1 MTWCLPWTESK
12 YLVSMQDFIYESPNN
27 RVLTRDNLNIT
38 ISISLLLK
46 IVPEHEYVQQ
56 LVTNV
61 PQINETIDANIMERV
76 RTLARQVKA
85 REAYSLRG
93 QEHAQGMLEY
103 LNQNLNNKGIK
114 IKRCIITSVKLDED
128 VASSMQD
135 KTIYQ
140 FKNTLERKKFAFEQR
155 IKNDIEETE
164 KAKQM
169 KSEERKDVSE
179 QANLVQMKKQK
190 EIEQIKAK
198 TSRITAEMRAKTE
211 ALIASIDAETDLKY
225 NEIIAEARLIETQV
239 KE

>member
-1 MTWCLPWTESK
+1 
-12 YLVSMQDFIYESPNN
+12 
-27 RVLTRDNLNIT
+27 
-38 ISISLLLK
+38 
-46 IVPEHEYVQQ
+46 
-56 LVTNV
+56 
-61 PQINETIDANIMERV
+61 
-76 RTLARQVKA
+76 
-85 REAYSLRG
+85 
-93 QEHAQGMLEY
+93 MLEY

-179 QANLVQMKKQK
+179 QANLTQMKKQK

-198 TSRITAEMRAKTE
+198 TSRITAEMKAKTE
-211 ALIASIDAETDLKY
+211 ALINSIDADTDLKY
-225 NEIIAEARLIETQV
+225 NEIIAEARLIET
-239 KE
+239 